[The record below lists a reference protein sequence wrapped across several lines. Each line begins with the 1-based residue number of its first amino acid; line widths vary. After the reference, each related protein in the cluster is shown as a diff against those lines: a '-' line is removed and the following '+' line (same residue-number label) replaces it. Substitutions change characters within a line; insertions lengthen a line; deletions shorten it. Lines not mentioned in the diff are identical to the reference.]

1 MNVPTLLVL
10 LLVAAALFLALRAYL
25 HGRGRCSCGSSGDAP
40 AGCASSGC
48 TSSGCGGKK
57 SSTSCAGCPYCQ
69 GK

>member
-1 MNVPTLLVL
+1 MNLPTLLVL

-40 AGCASSGC
+40 AGCSGKRSSAC
-48 TSSGCGGKK
+48 T
-57 SSTSCAGCPYCQ
+57 GCPYCQ

>member
-1 MNVPTLLVL
+1 MNLPTLLVL

-48 TSSGCGGKK
+48 GGKK
-57 SSTSCAGCPYCQ
+57 SSTSCAGCPFCQ
-69 GK
+69 GE